1 MAWFYNSYSGALI
14 EESAPAPEF
23 FVLEGLLHAGNGWHE
38 YGSEADVDAAV
49 AANHWPP
56 PTVSSSQQVSNAAS
70 SAESEATSG
79 VSSALKGLTLHWP
92 SADTFLG
99 RALKIIVGGVLL
111 IAGILTMTGA
121 SKAALG
127 VAGQAASKLPGV

>member
-14 EESAPAPEF
+14 EESAPAPEY
-23 FVLEGLLHAGNGWHE
+23 FVLEALIHAGNGWHE
-38 YGSEADVDAAV
+38 YGSQADVDAAV
-49 AANHWPP
+49 AANHWPA
-56 PTVSSSQQVSNAAS
+56 PTVSSSKQVSNAAS

-79 VSSALKGLTLHWP
+79 LGDTLKGLRLHWP

-99 RALKIIVGGVLL
+99 RALKIVVGGVLL
-111 IAGILTMTGA
+111 TAGILKMTGA

-127 VAGQAASKLPGV
+127 VAGQAAGKLPGV